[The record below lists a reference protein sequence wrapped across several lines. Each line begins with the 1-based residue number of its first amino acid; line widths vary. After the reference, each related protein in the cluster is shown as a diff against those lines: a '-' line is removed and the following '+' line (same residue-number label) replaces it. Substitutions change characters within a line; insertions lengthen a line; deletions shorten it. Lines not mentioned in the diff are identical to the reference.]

1 MKRNKTLSSEDFQQ
15 EELWCDMAESPCCN
29 ATVFWGSRF
38 CPLCGKKLYIKRE
51 NQFPWTRK
59 KKYSYE
65 SACIEGYKVGS
76 WGDPKSG
83 YHFDHKIVRDYHND
97 AVLIYST
104 VYDVPDCERESKTEE
119 YANGKIP
126 LYDCVKVYS
135 YTETLAGH
143 PYSDGSFFFIH
154 EELLKEYPKLL
165 EELNKNKQ
173 K

>member
-1 MKRNKTLSSEDFQQ
+1 MKRNKTLSSKDFQQ
-15 EELWCDMAESPCCN
+15 DELWCEMAKSPCCN
-29 ATVFWGSRF
+29 DIVFRDSRF
-38 CPLCGKKLYIKRE
+38 CSLCGKKIYIKRE
-51 NQFPWTRK
+51 NQFPWTREEA
-59 KKYSYE
+59 YSYE
-65 SACIEGYKVGS
+65 SAYIEGYKVDS
-76 WGDPKSG
+76 WGDSKSG

-97 AVLIYST
+97 AILIYST

-135 YTETLAGH
+135 YTET
-143 PYSDGSFFFIH
+143 YSDGSFCIIH